1 MGLLEALHLKRAK
14 STPRPNTVVEV
25 KEAKTDILVDLKEVL
40 ADGGESTEEES
51 AAEDEKPGK
60 YLAYDTPSVKK
71 AARSPSTSVAE
82 AQQRLLEEEEAF
94 SRRKTMKKSE
104 KIKVSSSQQ
113 EAMQKAQ
120 DAKDEKAARKA
131 QEKEERGDRGLLDYL
146 SSFGGKKEDKDVIAE
161 EKKVQNRIDMA
172 QALEKT
178 DKEIQKFAN
187 KPMGVLS
194 ALGKGDTN
202 IAKEAGKTMSDANQ
216 GDDIASAAGGVATS
230 TAGVA
235 SSLVD
240 AGRAFLL
247 YKKTHGAEKTVHLN
261 ECKAALGGAFGN
273 LVNLTRSSLVVAEH
287 SGALEAGSAVPLLG
301 IVAAVPTLMAEINDL
316 RSAITRL
323 AKQQTVY
330 FAIQKQIED
339 GDTSQQTLFTL
350 TASFIATDTE
360 SIGKGIARVTLDFT
374 KIAGHGVTAGG
385 ITGPIGV
392 ALVAVAS
399 AGKLAISGFEKVE
412 GLVAANRANDRR
424 KKLQPTL
431 RATDDWK
438 KLAKEKPEG
447 KSAAAMNEALAALAK
462 AQKGT
467 PEHAKALDDLCKAAK
482 DVETANEK
490 SPKLAEFAKGLVE
503 KAQREK
509 TDWADAGGANDNDD
523 DKFDD
528 DNVNTNASS
537 STTSG
542 KNNNNNNNNT
552 NTNTNASSSTGNNN
566 NDSDDEKLNQQD
578 GAQDAHQRNARK
590 LMKQDPQVAA
600 QALLDQALREGPPG
614 GPAFKVLKSFGIKAS
629 QLYSDDEGD
638 DKIANNREMRQKV
651 LFKLGADDATAQT
664 MTQSVVGAKDTAKD
678 YLSMRVKHAELADY
692 MKAKD
697 KLKHGNNKS
706 KRNTLWQLK
715 MDVLTDDIEEKK
727 EALMA
732 QVDYLIEQKDIDED
746 LAREVKALLR
756 PRREKG

>member
-14 STPRPNTVVEV
+14 STPKPNNAVEV
-25 KEAKTDILVDLKEVL
+25 KEAKADILVDLKEVL

-51 AAEDEKPGK
+51 EAEDAKPGK
-60 YLAYDTPSVKK
+60 YLAYDEPSVKK
-71 AARSPSTSVAE
+71 AARSPSASVAE
-82 AQQRLLEEEEAF
+82 AQQHLLEEEEAF
-94 SRRKTMKKSE
+94 RRRKTMKKSE

-120 DAKDEKAARKA
+120 EAKDEKAARKA

-146 SSFGGKKEDKDVIAE
+146 SSFGGKKEDKDAIAE
-161 EKKVQNRIDMA
+161 EKKVQNRIDIA
-172 QALEKT
+172 QALEKS
-178 DKEIQKFAN
+178 DKEIEKFGN

-194 ALGKGDTN
+194 ALGKGDS
-202 IAKEAGKTMSDANQ
+202 IVAKEVGKTMSDAVQ
-216 GDDIASAAGGVATS
+216 GDDIGSAAGGVATS
-230 TAGVA
+230 IAGVA

-240 AGRAFLL
+240 AGRAFRL
-247 YKKTHGAEKTVHLN
+247 YSKTHGAEKTVHLN
-261 ECKAALGGAFGN
+261 EAKAALGGAFGN

-316 RSAITRL
+316 RSAMTRL

-339 GDTSQQTLFTL
+339 GNTSQETLFTL
-350 TASFIATDTE
+350 VSSFIATDTE
-360 SIGKGIARVTLDFT
+360 SIGKGLARVTLDFT

-431 RATDDWK
+431 RASDDWK

-482 DVETANEK
+482 DVQTANEK
-490 SPKLAEFAKGLVE
+490 SPKVVEFAKGLLE

-509 TDWADAGGANDNDD
+509 TDWADTGGANDNN
-523 DKFDD
+523 DD
-528 DNVNTNASS
+528 DNVNTNAAS
-537 STTSG
+537 STGSRN
-542 KNNNNNNNNT
+542 NNNNNNNNT
-552 NTNTNASSSTGNNN
+552 NTNASSSTSSGNNN
-566 NDSDDEKLNQQD
+566 NSDDDKLSQQG

-590 LMKQDPQVAA
+590 LIKQDPQVAA
-600 QALLDQALREGPPG
+600 QTLLDQALREGPPG

-651 LFKLGADDATAQT
+651 LFKLGADDATAKT
-664 MTQSVVGAKDTAKD
+664 TTQSVVGAKDAAKD

-706 KRNTLWQLK
+706 KRDGLWQLK

-727 EALMA
+727 ETLMA
-732 QVDYLIEQKDIDED
+732 QVDYLIEQNDIDPE

-756 PRREKG
+756 PRREKA